1 MPTYSNLFVCVMGM
15 GTVFVGLICIV
26 YLTKLLGVLCRDRQ
40 PSLPPE
46 STAVSAPAS
55 TIDRQEL
62 IAALSAAIAEDMGTD
77 VFAIRILSVKK
88 IS

>member
-26 YLTKLLGVLCRDRQ
+26 YLTKLLGVLCRKQQ
-40 PSLPPE
+40 PSPPPE
-46 STAVSAPAS
+46 STAVSAPVS
-55 TIDRQEL
+55 TINRQEL

-77 VFAIRILSVKK
+77 VSAIRILSVKK
-88 IS
+88 LS